1 MLLGDFLNQSNGR
14 YTSSKDD
21 GYGNPI
27 TAVEVNNK
35 EPIDVT
41 LSNEKIS
48 VEVSN
53 TSSIPVVIRNTI
65 PIKTTVQ
72 KGYKEAL
79 LAENV
84 DIASGESSVYAL
96 DLVDDFGLFNTYGI
110 SLLSTQE
117 DELGKVDC
125 EVYAI
130 PKASSLFSP
139 SSESD
144 KNVLFNE
151 STLTKNSPLSK
162 SISFKS
168 PKISIVVKASGT
180 VDLKGFTLVVWGM
193 D

>member
-1 MLLGDFLNQSNGR
+1 MGDFLNQSNGR

-21 GYGNPI
+21 GNGNPI
-27 TAVEVNNK
+27 TSVEVNNN
-35 EPIDVT
+35 EPIDVSLT
-41 LSNEKIS
+41 NDKIS

-53 TSSIPVVIRNTI
+53 TSSVPVVIRNTI

-72 KGYKEAL
+72 KGYKEEL

-84 DIASGESSVYAL
+84 DIASGESSVYTL

-110 SLLSTQE
+110 SLLTEQE
-117 DELGKVDC
+117 VESGKVDC

-130 PKASSLFSP
+130 PKASSIFSP
-139 SSESD
+139 SDQSD
-144 KNVLFNE
+144 KDVLFKE
-151 STLTKNSPLSK
+151 SALTKNSPLSR

-168 PKISIVVKASGT
+168 PKISIVVKASGS
-180 VDLKGFTLVVWGM
+180 VDLTDLTLAFWGM

>member
-1 MLLGDFLNQSNGR
+1 MADFLNQSNGR

-21 GYGNPI
+21 GNGNPI
-27 TAVEVNNK
+27 TSVEVNNN

-41 LSNEKIS
+41 LSNEKLS

-53 TSSIPVVIRNTI
+53 TTSIPVVIRNTI

-72 KGYKEAL
+72 KGYKDAP

-84 DIASGESSVYAL
+84 DIASGESSVYTI
-96 DLVDDFGLFNTYGI
+96 DLVDDFGLFNTYGV
-110 SLLSTQE
+110 SLLTAKE

-130 PKASSLFSP
+130 PKGSSAFFPSP
-139 SSESD
+139 QSD
-144 KNVLFNE
+144 NNVLFKE
-151 STLTKNSPLSK
+151 SALTKDSPLSK

-168 PKISIVVKASGT
+168 PKLSIVVKASGT
-180 VDLKGFTLVVWGM
+180 VDLTELNLAVWGM

>member
-1 MLLGDFLNQSNGR
+1 MGDFLNESNGR

-21 GYGNPI
+21 GNGNPI
-27 TAVEVNNK
+27 TSVEVNNK
-35 EPIDVT
+35 EPIDVA

-53 TSSIPVVIRNTI
+53 TSSVPVVIRNTI

-84 DIASGESSVYAL
+84 DIASGESSVYTL
-96 DLVDDFGLFNTYGI
+96 DLVDDFGLFNTYGVT
-110 SLLSTQE
+110 LLTAQE
-117 DELGKVDC
+117 DETGKVDC
-125 EVYAI
+125 EVYAT
-130 PKASSLFSP
+130 PKASSTFSP
-139 SSESD
+139 SSQSD
-144 KNVLFNE
+144 NATLFKD

-168 PKISIVVKASGT
+168 PKISIVVKSGGT
-180 VDLKGFTLVVWGM
+180 VDLTGLTLAVWGM

>member
-1 MLLGDFLNQSNGR
+1 MGDFLNQSNGR

-21 GYGNPI
+21 GNGNPI
-27 TAVEVNNK
+27 TSVEVNNK
-35 EPIDVT
+35 EPIDVA

-84 DIASGESSVYAL
+84 DIASGESSVYTL
-96 DLVDDFGLFNTYGI
+96 DLVEDFGLFNTYGI

-130 PKASSLFSP
+130 PKTSSSFSP
-139 SSESD
+139 SDQSD
-144 KNVLFNE
+144 KDVLFKE
-151 STLTKNSPLSK
+151 SALTKDFPLSK

-180 VDLKGFTLVVWGM
+180 VDLTGFTLVVWGM

>member
-1 MLLGDFLNQSNGR
+1 MADFLNKSNGR

-21 GYGNPI
+21 GQGKPI
-27 TAVEVNNK
+27 TSVEVNNN

-41 LSNEKIS
+41 LSNEKLS

-84 DIASGESSVYAL
+84 DITNGESSVYTL
-96 DLVDDFGLFNTYGI
+96 DMVDDFGFFNTYGV
-110 SLLSTQE
+110 SLLTEQE

-130 PKASSLFSP
+130 PKASSIFSP
-139 SSESD
+139 SDQSD
-144 KNVLFNE
+144 KDVLFKE
-151 STLTKNSPLSK
+151 STLTKDSPLSK

-168 PKISIVVKASGT
+168 PKILIVVKASGI
-180 VDLKGFTLVVWGM
+180 VDLTGLTLAVWGM

>member
-1 MLLGDFLNQSNGR
+1 MGDFLNQSNGR

-21 GYGNPI
+21 GNGNPI
-27 TAVEVNNK
+27 TSVEVNNK
-35 EPIDVT
+35 EPIDVA
-41 LSNEKIS
+41 LSNDKIS

-53 TSSIPVVIRNTI
+53 TSSVPVVIRNTI

-72 KGYKEAL
+72 KGYKDAL

-84 DIASGESSVYAL
+84 DIASGESSVYTL

-110 SLLSTQE
+110 SLLSAQE

-125 EVYAI
+125 EVYAT
-130 PKASSLFSP
+130 PKASSAFSP
-139 SSESD
+139 SSQSD
-144 KNVLFNE
+144 NTVLFKD
-151 STLTKNSPLSK
+151 STLTKDSPLSK
-162 SISFKS
+162 TIPFRS

-180 VDLKGFTLVVWGM
+180 VDLTGLTLAVWGM

>member
-1 MLLGDFLNQSNGR
+1 MTDFLNQSNGR

-21 GYGNPI
+21 GNGNPI
-27 TAVEVNNK
+27 TSVEVNNN

-41 LSNEKIS
+41 LSNEKLS

-53 TSSIPVVIRNTI
+53 TSSVPVVIRNTI

-84 DIASGESSVYAL
+84 DIVSGESSVHTL
-96 DLVDDFGLFNTYGI
+96 DLVDDFGLFNTYGV
-110 SLLSTQE
+110 SLLTAQE

-125 EVYAI
+125 EIYAI
-130 PKASSLFSP
+130 PKAASAFSP
-139 SSESD
+139 SSQSD
-144 KNVLFNE
+144 NTVLFKD
-151 STLTKNSPLSK
+151 SALTKDSPLSK
-162 SISFKS
+162 SFSFRS

-180 VDLKGFTLVVWGM
+180 VDLTGITLAVWGM

>member
-1 MLLGDFLNQSNGR
+1 MTDFLNQSNGR

-21 GYGNPI
+21 GNGNPI
-27 TAVEVNNK
+27 TSVEVNNND
-35 EPIDVT
+35 PIDVT
-41 LSNEKIS
+41 LANEKIS

-79 LAENV
+79 LAENAN
-84 DIASGESSVYAL
+84 IASGASSVYTL
-96 DLVDDFGLFNTYGI
+96 DLVDDFGFFNTYGV
-110 SLLSTQE
+110 SLLTEQE
-117 DELGKVDC
+117 DESGKVDC

-130 PKASSLFSP
+130 PKASSVFSP

-151 STLTKNSPLSK
+151 STLTKDSPLSK

-168 PKISIVVKASGT
+168 PKILIVIKARGT
-180 VDLKGFTLVVWGM
+180 VDLTGLTLVVWGM

>member
-1 MLLGDFLNQSNGR
+1 MADFLNKSNGR

-21 GYGNPI
+21 GQGNPI
-27 TAVEVNNK
+27 TSVEVNNN

-41 LSNEKIS
+41 LSNEKLS

-65 PIKTTVQ
+65 PIKTTDQ

-84 DIASGESSVYAL
+84 DIASGESSVYTL

-110 SLLSTQE
+110 SLLSAQE
-117 DELGKVDC
+117 DESGKVDC

-130 PKASSLFSP
+130 PKASSIFSP

-180 VDLKGFTLVVWGM
+180 VDLTGLTLAVWGM

>member
-1 MLLGDFLNQSNGR
+1 MGDFLNQSNGR

-21 GYGNPI
+21 GNGNPI
-27 TAVEVNNK
+27 TSVEVNNK
-35 EPIDVT
+35 EPIDVA

-110 SLLSTQE
+110 SLLSTHE

-180 VDLKGFTLVVWGM
+180 VDLTGFTLAVWGM

>member
-1 MLLGDFLNQSNGR
+1 MGDFLNQSNGR

-21 GYGNPI
+21 GNGNPI
-27 TAVEVNNK
+27 TSVEVNNK
-35 EPIDVT
+35 EPIDVA

-79 LAENV
+79 LVENV
-84 DIASGESSVYAL
+84 DIASGESSVYTL

-110 SLLSTQE
+110 SLSSAQE

-125 EVYAI
+125 EVYAV
-130 PKASSLFSP
+130 PKTSSLFSP
-139 SSESD
+139 SDQSD
-144 KNVLFNE
+144 KDVLFKE
-151 STLTKNSPLSK
+151 SALTKNSPLSR

-168 PKISIVVKASGT
+168 PKISIVVKASGS
-180 VDLKGFTLVVWGM
+180 VDLTDLTLAFWGM

>member
-1 MLLGDFLNQSNGR
+1 MADFLNKSNGR

-21 GYGNPI
+21 GQGNPI
-27 TAVEVNNK
+27 TSVEVNNN

-41 LSNEKIS
+41 LSNEKLS

-84 DIASGESSVYAL
+84 DIASGESSVYTL

-110 SLLSTQE
+110 SLLSAQE
-117 DELGKVDC
+117 DESGKVDC

-130 PKASSLFSP
+130 PKASSIFSP

-180 VDLKGFTLVVWGM
+180 VDLTGLTLAVWGM

>member
-1 MLLGDFLNQSNGR
+1 MGDFLNQSNGR

-21 GYGNPI
+21 GNGNPI
-27 TAVEVNNK
+27 TSVEVNNK

-41 LSNEKIS
+41 LSNEKVS

-84 DIASGESSVYAL
+84 DISSGESSVYAL

-130 PKASSLFSP
+130 PKASSLFFP

-151 STLTKNSPLSK
+151 STLTKESPICK

>member
-1 MLLGDFLNQSNGR
+1 MSDFLNQSNGR

-21 GYGNPI
+21 GNGNPI
-27 TAVEVNNK
+27 TSVEVNNK
-35 EPIDVT
+35 KPIDVT

-53 TSSIPVVIRNTI
+53 TSSVPVVIRNTI

-84 DIASGESSVYAL
+84 DITSGESSVYTL
-96 DLVDDFGLFNTYGI
+96 DLVDDFGLFNTYGV
-110 SLLSTQE
+110 SLLTAQE

-125 EVYAI
+125 AIYAT
-130 PKASSLFSP
+130 PKVNSQFSP
-139 SSESD
+139 SSQSD
-144 KNVLFNE
+144 NTILFKD
-151 STLTKNSPLSK
+151 STLTKDSPLSK
-162 SISFKS
+162 SIPFRS
-168 PKISIVVKASGT
+168 PKISIVVKASGN
-180 VDLKGFTLVVWGM
+180 VDLTGLTLAVWGM

>member
-1 MLLGDFLNQSNGR
+1 MGDFLNQSNGR

-21 GYGNPI
+21 GNGNPI
-27 TAVEVNNK
+27 TSVEVNNN
-35 EPIDVT
+35 EPIDVSLT
-41 LSNEKIS
+41 NDKIS

-53 TSSIPVVIRNTI
+53 TSSVPVVIRNTI

-72 KGYKEAL
+72 KGYKEEL

-84 DIASGESSVYAL
+84 DIASGEFSVYTL

-110 SLLSTQE
+110 SLLSSQE

-130 PKASSLFSP
+130 PKTSSIFSASP
-139 SSESD
+139 QSD
-144 KNVLFNE
+144 KNVLFKE
-151 STLTKNSPLSK
+151 SALTKNSPLSK

-168 PKISIVVKASGT
+168 PKISIVVKASGS
-180 VDLKGFTLVVWGM
+180 VDLTDLTLAFWGM